1 MPLYDLWVE
10 IRARSG
16 IALLALAAA
25 AAPELVSYD
34 RLKGMLLDKGHKQP
48 MDTALAMVTLGSL
61 LFYAAEKEVNPKVN
75 SLGDAFVFI
84 STCMSVGY
92 SDIFAKTE
100 AGKAIATTVMT
111 FGPALAAT
119 MFDRRGQPEEV

>member
-1 MPLYDLWVE
+1 M
-10 IRARSG
+10 
-16 IALLALAAA
+16 LALGAA
-25 AAPELVSYD
+25 AAPEVVSYQ
-34 RLKGMLLDKGHKQP
+34 RLKEAVLKQGREEP
-48 MDTALAMVTLGSL
+48 MDTALGMITVGSL
-61 LFYAAEKEVNPKVN
+61 LFYLAEKEVNPRVN
-75 SLGDAFVFI
+75 SIGDAFVFI

-119 MFDRRGQPEEV
+119 MFDRGGETPESP

>member
-1 MPLYDLWVE
+1 MDP
-10 IRARSG
+10 RTKSG
-16 IALLALAAA
+16 VALLALAAA
-25 AAPELVSYD
+25 AAPEVVSYQK
-34 RLKGMLLDKGHKQP
+34 LKQLLLQQGRKEP
-48 MDTALAMVTLGSL
+48 MDTALGMITAGSL
-61 LFYAAEKEVNPKVN
+61 LFYLAEKEVNPKVN
-75 SLGDAFVFI
+75 SIGDAFVFI

-119 MFDRRGQPEEV
+119 MFDRPAESPEGA

>member
-1 MPLYDLWVE
+1 M
-10 IRARSG
+10 
-16 IALLALAAA
+16 LALGAA
-25 AAPELVSYD
+25 AAPDVVSYD
-34 RLKGMLLDKGHKQP
+34 RLKRAIFTRGREAP
-48 MDTALAMVTLGSL
+48 MDTALSVITAGSL
-61 LFYAAEKEVNPKVN
+61 LFYLAEKEVNPRVN

-100 AGKAIATTVMT
+100 AGKAIATVVMT

-119 MFDRRGQPEEV
+119 MFDRDASAPEDA